1 MSLKKNISGGP
12 LDVPLLGRAV
22 ADGEVCEVPDFQ
34 PAHTDAEPLPI
45 TWPADKWQDVT
56 AIGSGDAD
64 ADGGASHEG
73 M

>member
-22 ADGEVCEVPDFQ
+22 AADEVAEVPDFQ
-34 PAHTDAEPLPI
+34 PAHSEDNPLPI
-45 TWPADKWQDVT
+45 VWPPDKWQPVAEITDG
-56 AIGSGDAD
+56 GSTGDA
-64 ADGGASHEG
+64 GEG